1 MRKTQTFELQWQDLP
16 ETSMPKLQ
24 QSPWEKGKVGVERAK
39 NEFLSQG
46 GHDVVKEVTI
56 EVNGTCTRI
65 DLVGYDKD
73 GVLSEIT

>member
-16 ETSMPKLQ
+16 ETPMPKLQ

-46 GHDVVKEVTI
+46 
-56 EVNGTCTRI
+56 
-65 DLVGYDKD
+65 
-73 GVLSEIT
+73 